1 MAHLSKVDGRDSLVV
16 GWGSCW
22 LVALEWDINIYFGLG
37 WLGDLEKMLQVL
49 AELLPDWMLS
59 NENLY
64 SLP

>member
-1 MAHLSKVDGRDSLVV
+1 MVV
-16 GWGSCW
+16 GWGGCW